1 MLFPLKYLVGKY
13 WKDFLWPFVV
23 MKKISI
29 KQISYKIFMNREN
42 DVDIYLSIFA
52 QDIFLSIINNKYYIE
67 NDNLL
72 RKRYI

>member
-1 MLFPLKYLVGKY
+1 
-13 WKDFLWPFVV
+13 
-23 MKKISI
+23 
-29 KQISYKIFMNREN
+29 MNREN

-72 RKRYI
+72 RKRIYIQIYENNEKLEYIYRIQ